1 MTYCP
6 FIKETCKGELCEFY
20 KAVSEHEKK
29 IGFEGHCIFW
39 DAAHSLSVITEPAA
53 DFWTLRDVVEQLEK
67 IKDELKSGIST
78 YEQNL

>member
-20 KAVSEHEKK
+20 KAVSEYEKK

-39 DAAHSLSVITEPAA
+39 DAAHSLSILTETAT
-53 DFWTLRDVVEQLEK
+53 DSWSIGDIVEQLEG
-67 IKDELKSGIST
+67 IKDELKGGITT